1 MGHGWLGA
9 DCSRRC
15 ADANGWPRSLA
26 THRRRAQRPP
36 NLGLSF
42 ERAPARAAAR
52 SARRS
57 ACACAHA
64 ALAGRDGHHARP
76 HAARRAVDP
85 KCLCDHEAPRA
96 DRAARPLLTT
106 AVGPRSGPPPPSPT
120 RQPRIHSRLSSVR
133 PSHEGREA
141 WLRAPGHQR
150 MACFAGRVLA
160 GHAQR
165 QSGRAPRRG
174 RLAASRAAPARCVGL
189 VRRGLARIAAVARA
203 ASRRGRPR
211 AGVAGRAVC
220 DVRCPRRPLSSGR
233 RPRLL
238 SVRPDGRSPQG
249 VCTLHVP

>member
-9 DCSRRC
+9 GCSRRC
-15 ADANGWPRSLA
+15 ADANGGPRSLA

-141 WLRAPGHQR
+141 WLRAPGHQS
-150 MACFAGRVLA
+150 MACFAA
-160 GHAQR
+160 
-165 QSGRAPRRG
+165 RAPATRSVRAVERRG
-174 RLAASRAAPARCVGL
+174 GAASPHRAQHQLAALAWCGEGWPASQPWRAQLLAEAVHAPVSPVARCAMCDARDGL
-189 VRRGLARIAAVARA
+189 C
-203 ASRRGRPR
+203 R
-211 AGVAGRAVC
+211 AGGDRGCSA
-220 DVRCPRRPLSSGR
+220 
-233 RPRLL
+233 
-238 SVRPDGRSPQG
+238 
-249 VCTLHVP
+249 